1 VNGLKAIVVLLGIF
15 VLAQLTAWPY
25 LDELTF
31 VLVGFVLVAYVWSR
45 LAVAG
50 LTVERYV
57 SGDRFQVGQDIHE
70 EITVTSAS
78 FLPKLWLEVVD
89 GSTLPRHRAGRVFNM
104 ARHGEVSWMTDSSAV
119 RRGRFRLGPTVIR
132 AGDPFGLF
140 PRERRF
146 DASREVVVY
155 PAVAESQGYSPP
167 AGLLSGGAV
176 SASRGSTTTSNVA
189 GIREYVV
196 GDPQNRISWSASAR
210 RGTLMVK
217 ELEFDPSSDVWI
229 VLDLDRSTHIAAVY
243 SDDWPDWPDWR
254 APPVPWLDSTEEYA
268 VSAAASLSSWLLA
281 SGRSVGL
288 VCTNDVRAVIHPERG
303 QHQQL
308 RILETL
314 AVVQADGSKR
324 LAESII
330 EEARRFTGPSAIV
343 VVTASTDPDWVG
355 VLAEVAGRSAR
366 AGAVLIEPDSFGP
379 APAVERVTDALGG
392 VAIRSHLVACGDLIG
407 DALAGP
413 GVDGIGRTAI
423 SRTGRLMAV
432 KGRPDGQ

>member
-1 VNGLKAIVVLLGIF
+1 MNGLKAIVLLLGIF
-15 VLAQLTAWPY
+15 VLAQLTTWPY

-31 VLVGFVLVAYVWSR
+31 VLAGFVGVAWVWSR

-50 LTVERYV
+50 LGVERHV
-57 SGDRFQVGQDIHE
+57 SGDRFQVGQGVHE
-70 EITVTSAS
+70 EITVTSTS
-78 FLPKLWLEVVD
+78 FLPKLWLEFVD

-104 ARHGEVSWMTDSSAV
+104 ARSGQVSWVTDTSAI
-119 RRGRFRLGPTVIR
+119 RRGRFRLGPSIIR
-132 AGDPFGLF
+132 GGDPFGLF

-146 DASREVVVY
+146 ERSRDVLIY
-155 PAVAESQGYSPP
+155 PAVAESRGYSPP

-189 GIREYVV
+189 GVREYVV

-210 RGTLMVK
+210 RGSLMVK

-243 SDDWPDWPDWR
+243 TDDWPDWR
-254 APPVPWLDSTEEYA
+254 APPAAWLDSTEEYA
-268 VSAAASLSSWLLA
+268 VSAAASLASWLLA

-314 AVVQADGSKR
+314 AVVHADGSR
-324 LAESII
+324 GLAESII

-343 VVTASTDPDWVG
+343 VVTASTEPDWVG

-379 APAVERVTDALGG
+379 APSFERVTDALGG
-392 VAIRSHLVACGDLIG
+392 VAIRSHLIACGDLIG

-423 SRTGRLMAV
+423 SCTGRLMAV
-432 KGRPDGQ
+432 KGRPDGR

>member
-1 VNGLKAIVVLLGIF
+1 MNGVKAIVVLLGVFI
-15 VLAQLTAWPY
+15 LSQLTSWPY

-31 VLVGFVLVAYVWSR
+31 VLAGFVLVALVWSR

-50 LTVERYV
+50 LRVERYV
-57 SGDRFQVGQDIHE
+57 SGDRFQVGQEVRE
-70 EITVTSAS
+70 EITVSSTS
-78 FLPKLWLEVVD
+78 FLPKLWLEFVD
-89 GSTLPRHRAGRVFNM
+89 GSTMPRHRAGRVFNLPG
-104 ARHGEVSWMTDSSAV
+104 HGRVSWEVETSAT
-119 RRGRFRLGPTVIR
+119 RRGRFRLGPTIVR
-132 AGDPFGLF
+132 GGDPFGLF

-146 DASREVVVY
+146 DGSRDLLIY

-176 SASRGSTTTSNVA
+176 SASRGSTTTANVA

-210 RGTLMVK
+210 RGSLMVK

-229 VLDLDRSTHIAAVY
+229 VLDLDRTTHIAAVY
-243 SDDWPDWPDWR
+243 SDDWPDWR
-254 APPVPWLDSTEEYA
+254 APPAPWLDSTEEYA
-268 VSAAASLSSWLLA
+268 VSAAASLASWLLA

-288 VCTNDVRAVIHPERG
+288 VCTNDTRAVIHPERG

-314 AVVQADGSKR
+314 AVVHADGSNG
-324 LAESII
+324 LGESII

-343 VVTASTDPDWVG
+343 VVTASTDADWVG

-379 APAVERVTDALGG
+379 APSFERVTDALGG
-392 VAIRSHLVACGDLIG
+392 VAIRSHLIACGDLIG

-413 GVDGIGRTAI
+413 GIDGIGRTAI
-423 SRTGRLMAV
+423 SRTGRLMPV
-432 KGRPDGQ
+432 KGRPDGR

>member
-1 VNGLKAIVVLLGIF
+1 MNGLKAIVILLGIF
-15 VLAQLTAWPY
+15 VLAQLTTWPY

-31 VLVGFVLVAYVWSR
+31 VLAGFVSVAYVWSR

-50 LTVERYV
+50 LRVERFV
-57 SGDRFQVGQDIHE
+57 SGDRFQVGQDVHE
-70 EITVTSAS
+70 EITVTSMS
-78 FLPKLWLEVVD
+78 FLPKLWLEFVD
-89 GSTLPRHRAGRVFNM
+89 GSTLPRHRAGRVINM
-104 ARHGEVSWMTDSSAV
+104 ARHGQVSWITDTAAV
-119 RRGRFRLGPTVIR
+119 RRGRFRLGPSLIR
-132 AGDPFGLF
+132 GGDPFGLF
-140 PRERRF
+140 PRELRF
-146 DASREVVVY
+146 EGSREVLIY
-155 PAVAESQGYSPP
+155 PAVAESRGYSPP

-176 SASRGSTTTSNVA
+176 SASRGATTTSNVA

-210 RGTLMVK
+210 RGSLMVK

-229 VLDLDRSTHIAAVY
+229 VLDLDRRTHIAAVH
-243 SDDWPDWPDWR
+243 SDDWPDWR
-254 APPVPWLDSTEEYA
+254 APPAPWLDSTEEYA

-303 QHQQL
+303 QHQLL

-314 AVVQADGSKR
+314 AVVRADGFSG
-324 LAESII
+324 LAESLID
-330 EEARRFTGPSAIV
+330 EARRFTGPSAIV
-343 VVTASTDPDWVG
+343 VVTASTEADWVG

-379 APAVERVTDALGG
+379 APSFDRVTDALGG
-392 VAIRSHLVACGDLIG
+392 VAIRSHLIACGDLIG

-413 GVDGIGRTAI
+413 GVDGTGSTAI

-432 KGRPDGQ
+432 KGRSDGQ